1 MKGVSYLAKGIL
13 VIKADRCKGCELCAS
28 VCPKKILEIDKV
40 AINKKGYHPIG
51 LTSEGECV
59 GCGSCAIMCPDG
71 AINVYIEDQEA
82 AK

>member
-1 MKGVSYLAKGIL
+1 MAKGIL

-51 LTSEGECV
+51 LTSEDECV
-59 GCGSCAIMCPDG
+59 GCVSCAIMCPDG

>member
-1 MKGVSYLAKGIL
+1 MAKGIL

-40 AINKKGYHPIG
+40 AINKIGYHPIG
-51 LTSEGECV
+51 FTSEEDCV

-71 AINVYIEDQEA
+71 VINVYIEDQEA